1 MRTSKFTDEQI
12 VRALRDADATSTA
25 AAAKKIGVS
34 EQTLYVW
41 RRKFRDASV
50 DEVRQLKAVVEE
62 NNTLKKLLAE
72 QLLAIAVL
80 KEVNSKKW

>member
-1 MRTSKFTDEQI
+1 MRKSNFTDEQI

-62 NNTLKKLLAE
+62 NNKLKKLLAE

>member
-1 MRTSKFTDEQI
+1 MRKSKFTDEQI
-12 VRALRDADATSTA
+12 LRALRDAAATSTA

-62 NNTLKKLLAE
+62 NNKLKKLLAE